1 MGLIIA
7 GVQLSANNNQIQ
19 VSQNST
25 SFDFYLGQSQLSN
38 ASFFDLE
45 FDKVLRL
52 RYPNRTMIQN
62 VFGIKEFQTKLPA
75 MARLIEKEGGH
86 YIVTCRN
93 KPVFVVMPFADYQDL
108 EDILMELN
116 SPQLLR
122 DVAQARKDYKAGKT
136 KTLDEVLKSLK

>member
-1 MGLIIA
+1 M
-7 GVQLSANNNQIQ
+7 QLSASTNSIQ
-19 VSQNST
+19 VSQNPT
-25 SFDFYLGQSQLSN
+25 SFDFYHGQSQLSN
-38 ASFFDLE
+38 ASVFDLE

-52 RYPNRTMIQN
+52 RYPNRIMIQN

-86 YIVTCRN
+86 YLVTCRN
-93 KPVFVVMPFADYQDL
+93 KPVFVVMPFVDYQDL

-122 DVAQARKDYKAGKT
+122 DVAQARKDYKEGKI

>member
-1 MGLIIA
+1 M
-7 GVQLSANNNQIQ
+7 QLSAHINPVQFPFFPTSSDCHFGY
-19 VSQNST
+19 SQMEIT
-25 SFDFYLGQSQLSN
+25 SVFN
-38 ASFFDLE
+38 LE

-52 RYPNRTMIQN
+52 GYPNRTMIQN

-122 DVAQARKDYKAGKT
+122 DVAQARKDYQAGKT